1 MNRFRV
7 VLFLALIFGL
17 ITYPA
22 HIRGEDVTIQKGG
35 QVSFDYTL
43 TVDGEVVDSSEGK
56 EPLQYTH
63 GEGKIIPGLSKQ
75 LEGMRV
81 GEEKKVEVLP
91 EEAYGQMNPDAFQEV
106 PRSTLPA
113 DLELQVGMMLQ
124 VSGPQGTVPARVAEL
139 KESSIVLDFNHPLAG
154 KALSFQVKIVSI
166 N

>member
-7 VLFLALIFGL
+7 VLLLALIFGL

-22 HIRGEDVTIQKGG
+22 QIRGEDMTIQKGS
-35 QVSFDYTL
+35 QASFDYTL

-63 GEGKIIPGLSKQ
+63 GEGQIIPGLSKQ

-91 EEAYGQMNPDAFQEV
+91 GEAYGQINADAFQEV

-113 DLELQVGMMLQ
+113 NLELQVGMMLE
-124 VSGPQGTVPARVAEL
+124 VSSPQGIVPARVAEL
-139 KESSIVLDFNHPLAG
+139 KENSIVLDFNHPLAG